1 MPHGR
6 PDPADPNILVGVRLP
21 ADEDALVEMAYTFAE
36 EFAALGHDEDRI
48 LRMFKNPRFGGPHAA
63 YCRLGE
69 RVVLDVVAE
78 CARAFGRT
86 RVVVKDAGRS
96 NSSGRHGPRREG

>member
-1 MPHGR
+1 MPYGR

-36 EFAALGHDEDRI
+36 EFAALGHDADRI
-48 LRMFKNPRFGGPHAA
+48 LRMFKNPRFGGPHEA

-78 CARAFGRT
+78 CKRVFGRT
-86 RVVVKDAGRS
+86 RVVVNEGEHIKSGGRLGS
-96 NSSGRHGPRREG
+96 QRED